1 MWFARR
7 RRLSGV
13 VVGSVRLY
21 STVGGHG
28 DIYVLTPSLVNEDSR
43 AGQDLVFPVPFLRLL

>member
-7 RRLSGV
+7 RLNGV

-21 STVGGHG
+21 STVVAWRFMICTT
-28 DIYVLTPSLVNEDSR
+28 DVIIIDALNFF
-43 AGQDLVFPVPFLRLL
+43 AKVFIAKFFIVT